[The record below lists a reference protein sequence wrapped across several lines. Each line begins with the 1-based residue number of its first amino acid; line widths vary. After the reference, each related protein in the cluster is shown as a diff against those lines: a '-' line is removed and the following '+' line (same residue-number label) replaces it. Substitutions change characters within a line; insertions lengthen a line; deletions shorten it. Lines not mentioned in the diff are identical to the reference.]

1 MIKNKEILEDLIKL
15 RKDVN
20 EFFEKEKNNF
30 DKGLEKII
38 RDLRDYLRS
47 KEIVSVLCDFIY
59 FMDIVGVK
67 WKEVIIKVRIKLYDS
82 IIEEI

>member
-30 DKGLEKII
+30 NKGLEKII

-47 KEIVSVLCDFIY
+47 KEIVSVLCDVIY

-67 WKEVIIKVRIKLYDS
+67 WKEAIIKVRIKLYDS